1 MSSAIPDA
9 ESRRVAPKRHAAT
22 ELARQLSKLIAALER
37 QRQAEL
43 GMPEA
48 AVTSAVLQRTH
59 RLLMALNAG
68 QAAAWLDGATLTTY
82 LDAAWLEANAWAA
95 GPVAKI
101 EALLTDSL
109 AAGRDAPPA
118 AVPAA

>member
-9 ESRRVAPKRHAAT
+9 ESRRIASKKHAAT

-48 AVTSAVLQRTH
+48 AVTAAVLQRTH

-68 QAAAWLDGATLTTY
+68 QAAAGLDGATLTGY
-82 LDAAWLEANAWAA
+82 LDAAWLEANPWAA
-95 GPVAKI
+95 GPVARI
-101 EALLTDSL
+101 ETLLTDSL
-109 AAGRDAPPA
+109 AAGRNARSTV
-118 AVPAA
+118 VPAA